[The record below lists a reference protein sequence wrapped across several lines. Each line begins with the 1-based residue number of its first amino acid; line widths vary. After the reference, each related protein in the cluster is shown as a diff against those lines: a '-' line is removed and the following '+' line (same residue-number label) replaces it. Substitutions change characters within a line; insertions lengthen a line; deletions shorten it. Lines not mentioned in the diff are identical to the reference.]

1 MTTETSNAESRTGTD
16 SLPANTIFELL
27 LDDQRRDALYYLSGK
42 VGAVALE
49 DLVAQVALRDGE
61 ASGTRVDA
69 ITAGF
74 RHNHLPKLIDA
85 AVVRYDTDAGTVER
99 RPEAAALDPFLQLAR
114 RYEP

>member
-1 MTTETSNAESRTGTD
+1 MTTETSNVESRTGTA

-61 ASGTRVDA
+61 ASGTRVEA
-69 ITAGF
+69 IAAGF
-74 RHNHLPKLIDA
+74 RHNQPKLIDA
-85 AVVRYDTDAGTVER
+85 AVVRYDAETGTIER
-99 RPEAAALDPFLQLAR
+99 RPEAAALEPFLQLAR